1 MLNTINDYH
10 KYYHYLA
17 QIELN
22 NISIKKLRRSI
33 KWNYLFMFLHFS
45 LLILNIIPLENM
57 NVWNIIAASCWFICL
72 VFDYFNHRKR
82 KKEINNIETKNLNL
96 LKEYN
101 HDEWVKVMRTK
112 KLSRVLETIR

>member
-1 MLNTINDYH
+1 MRMDFPDID
-10 KYYHYLA
+10 KK
-17 QIELN
+17 EL
-22 NISIKKLRRSI
+22 
-33 KWNYLFMFLHFS
+33 YFTGYMFY
-45 LLILNIIPLENM
+45 
-57 NVWNIIAASCWFICL
+57 WFICL